1 LLERRTEEL
10 NATIE
15 PPSFENAFNLHE
27 KLQRLW
33 QFQDDDDQRR
43 CTKKH
48 VCKTMRHDQHDA
60 KRMQNVWV
68 VLSPVL
74 HNEESSAA

>member
-1 LLERRTEEL
+1 MMAKED
-10 NATIE
+10 AQKK
-15 PPSFENAFNLHE
+15 S
-27 KLQRLW
+27 
-33 QFQDDDDQRR
+33 
-43 CTKKH
+43 KKH
-48 VCKTMRHDQHDA
+48 VCKTMRHEQHNA